1 MENEITTEELGQIIR
16 AARVLSTDFD
26 EEQIQSLSFAWQRLA
41 DSGFLDAVW
50 GMVRLQQEQGT
61 SCSEALDTN
70 KELVKQKTGL
80 EKELAILK
88 ERITQEQNKH
98 NEATKVQQQL
108 VSKINAANNELR
120 AIQSDKQTEVELLSS
135 FQEKAEKEKKRIERE
150 LERCKKAAGV
160 TAEEIA
166 SAGQLKAEVEK
177 SGFNLETM
185 LGLTGE
191 FAPYQDVRDR
201 LAEALKTGRS
211 LTEYNT
217 TLEQKSAEK
226 KRDISAA
233 IDLLVSRQNSEQAR
247 VNQLRQACDRLE
259 TSVAR
264 LNVDMNEEQ
273 SLRQFYVRYSP
284 LSDLLEYLVSWKQV
298 YFLRCDNT
306 MCAPFA
312 GITRFWTD
320 RKVRKCPHCGLSMI
334 KPDPEP
340 FRILNVPEGTE
351 LKLKL
356 GW

>member
-70 KELVKQKTGL
+70 KELVKQKAGL

-108 VSKINAANNELR
+108 VSKINAANNKLR

-185 LGLTGE
+185 LGLIGE
-191 FAPYQDVRDR
+191 FAPYQDARDR
-201 LAEALKTGRS
+201 LAEALKNGQT
-211 LTEYNT
+211 LTESIS
-217 TLEQKSAEK
+217 TLEQKSEEK
-226 KRDISAA
+226 KRDIAA
-233 IDLLVSRQNSEQAR
+233 EIERLVSQRNSTQSRINELQKSCHKLEISLA
-247 VNQLRQACDRLE
+247 QLNAD
-259 TSVAR
+259 
-264 LNVDMNEEQ
+264 VDEEQ
-273 SLRQFYVRYSP
+273 ELRQFYVRYSP
-284 LSDLLEYLVSWKQV
+284 LSDLLEYLVTWRQV
-298 YFLRCDNT
+298 YFLRCDNP
-306 MCAPFA
+306 MCAPYA
-312 GITRFWTD
+312 GITHFWTD

-340 FRILNVPEGTE
+340 FRLLNVPEGTE
-351 LKLKL
+351 FTLQL
-356 GW
+356 G